1 MLLVSSGQARHAA
14 EYAAMCKTFP
24 KTKNYLA
31 QKLSSVE
38 VEKPIY
44 PGHLV
49 SFVYL
54 LYYEHLLFGY
64 LMNIRYLLVIHPFYQ
79 CVTHT

>member
-14 EYAAMCKTFP
+14 EYAAMCKTLP

-38 VEKPIY
+38 VEKPWVVKLR
-44 PGHLV
+44 PHKH
-49 SFVYL
+49 
-54 LYYEHLLFGY
+54 E
-64 LMNIRYLLVIHPFYQ
+64 LLVYIYISWMFSVL
-79 CVTHT
+79 CIFIIL